1 MELEVIIGLEIHIQL
16 KTKTK
21 MFCSCPNVND
31 GAVANSAV
39 CPVCLGHPGTLP
51 AVNEQAIK
59 LGMALS
65 SAINCKINHQSIW
78 ARKHYFYPDLPKG
91 YQISQYLEPL
101 AEHGHVDV
109 FVDGDYKKIGIT
121 RLHLEEDAA
130 KVFRVNDSTL
140 VDFNRGGTPLA
151 EIVSEPDFRSPAQ
164 AKAFLQELRL
174 IARYL
179 DVSDAD
185 MEKGQLRCDANIS
198 LRPVGDNKL
207 YPKTEIKNI
216 NSFKSVERAL
226 KYEINRQTEL
236 WEKGAPE
243 MIQSTRGWDEN
254 AGVTVLQRTKEQA
267 ADYRYYPDPDLTPLV
282 VGEEEIN
289 NTIRYLPELPQTK
302 RKRFIE
308 EYLLSRVDASILVE
322 DKHLA
327 DYFEKVISEAREDW
341 LDFVS
346 NQEADWESSKGRLTK
361 LAFGWIQS
369 ELFKL
374 MNESSQKIVDIK
386 VLPDMFA
393 RFLATLYRRQVN
405 STAGQMLLRKMFE
418 TGKDPMD
425 ILESEN
431 LAQLTDTDEL
441 TSVVDKI
448 INSSPTQVEDY
459 KNGKVV
465 ILKYLLGLAM
475 KETKGK
481 ADPVLLEKLF
491 KEKLD

>member
-1 MELEVIIGLEIHIQL
+1 MELEVIIGLEIHVQL
-16 KTKTK
+16 KTKSK
-21 MFCSCPNVND
+21 MFCSCANVND
-31 GAVANSAV
+31 GAMANSAV
-39 CPVCLGHPGTLP
+39 CPICLGHPGTLP

-59 LGMALS
+59 LGMSLA
-65 SAINCKINHQSIW
+65 SAINCQINQTSIW

-101 AEHGHVDV
+101 AEHGQVDV
-109 FVDGDYKKIGIT
+109 FVDDDYKKIGIT

-130 KVFRVNDSTL
+130 KVFRVDGATL

-151 EIVSEPDFRSPAQ
+151 EIVTEPDFRSPAQ

-198 LRPVGDNKL
+198 LRPLGDEKL

-226 KYEINRQTEL
+226 KYEITRQTDL
-236 WEKGAPE
+236 WQKGTPE
-243 MIQSTRGWDEN
+243 AIQSTRGWDEN
-254 AGVTVLQRTKEQA
+254 AGVTILQRTKEQA
-267 ADYRYYPDPDLTPLV
+267 SDYRYYPDPDLTPLIV
-282 VGEEEIN
+282 SEEEIN
-289 NTIRYLPELPQTK
+289 ATIRYLPELPSVK

-322 DKHLA
+322 DKRLA
-327 DYFEKVISEAREDW
+327 DFFEKVISEAREDW

-346 NQEADWESSKGRLTK
+346 NQEGDWENSKGKLTK

-374 MNESSQKIVDIK
+374 MNESGQKISDIK
-386 VLPDMFA
+386 ILPDMFA
-393 RFLATLYRRQVN
+393 RFLASLYKRQVN
-405 STAGQMLLRKMFE
+405 STTGQILLRKMFE
-418 TGKDPMD
+418 TGKEPLD
-425 ILESEN
+425 ILETEN
-431 LAQLTDTDEL
+431 LSQVTDSNEL
-441 TSVVDKI
+441 AMVVDKI
-448 INSSPTQVEDY
+448 IISSPTQVEDY

-465 ILKYLLGLAM
+465 ILKYLIGLAM

-481 ADPVLLEKLF
+481 ADPVLLESLF
-491 KEKLD
+491 KAKLG